1 MTQYFKDVPASA
13 RRRLASAV
21 LLLGLLGAAKIT
33 YDAAPRAQSIHLH
46 LHDDLRANLGGIRL
60 TYLEDN
66 EAISG
71 TEQRFKNRPPEV
83 LTSAPSLSPGDYEL
97 DIELSDLKGQ
107 VTHVR
112 HRVTVPTEGSLQIRV
127 RPDNA
132 RAPEGAL
139 RQP

>member
-1 MTQYFKDVPASA
+1 MTQYFNDAPASA
-13 RRRLASAV
+13 RRRRIASAV

-33 YDAAPRAQSIHLH
+33 YDAAPREQSIHLH

-71 TEQRFKNRPPEV
+71 TEQRFKSPPPPV

-107 VTHVR
+107 VTHLR
-112 HRVTVPTEGSLQIRV
+112 RRVTVPTEGSLNIRV
-127 RPDNA
+127 DS
-132 RAPEGAL
+132 
-139 RQP
+139 QP

>member
-1 MTQYFKDVPASA
+1 MTQYFKDDPRGTW
-13 RRRLASAV
+13 RRRAAPAL
-21 LLLGLLGAAKIT
+21 LLLGLLGAAKLT
-33 YDAAPRAQSIHLH
+33 YDAAPREQPIHLH

-71 TEQRFKNRPPEV
+71 TEQHFDSLPPEV
-83 LTSAPSLSPGDYEL
+83 LTSAPSLSPGRYEL

-112 HRVTVPTEGSLQIRV
+112 RAVTVPTEGALQIRV
-127 RPDNA
+127 D
-132 RAPEGAL
+132 

>member
-1 MTQYFKDVPASA
+1 MTQYFKDDSRGAW
-13 RRRLASAV
+13 RRRSAPAL
-21 LLLGLLGAAKIT
+21 LLLGLLGAGKLT
-33 YDAAPRAQSIHLH
+33 YDVAPREQSIHLH
-46 LHDDLRANLGGIRL
+46 LHDDLRVNLGGIRL

-71 TEQRFKNRPPEV
+71 TEHRFESPAPPV
-83 LTSAPSLSPGDYEL
+83 LTSAPSLSPGRYEL

-112 HRVTVPTEGSLQIRV
+112 HPVTVPTEGAVQIRV
-127 RPDNA
+127 D
-132 RAPEGAL
+132 

>member
-1 MTQYFKDVPASA
+1 
-13 RRRLASAV
+13 
-21 LLLGLLGAAKIT
+21 
-33 YDAAPRAQSIHLH
+33 
-46 LHDDLRANLGGIRL
+46 
-60 TYLEDN
+60 LEDN

-71 TEQRFKNRPPEV
+71 TEQRFRSRPPEV

-112 HRVTVPTEGSLQIRV
+112 HRVTVPTEGSLRIRV
-127 RPDNA
+127 KPDNA